1 MFLVPVLIFSEPGFL
16 FSHQSIIIHDR
27 EQFSN
32 NIFRY
37 GVILCSHWCIFAI
50 SKQRYY
56 SQFLIP
62 NSKMEETIRTVYVS
76 ELRTEATH
84 VRSGKTLITDAPVDN
99 KGRGEAFSPT
109 DLLATS
115 LGSCMLTIMGIAAR
129 EHNFDIDNTTIKI
142 WKIMASDPRR
152 VGEVKIELTFPKKN
166 YSVKEKKIIE
176 RSAYTCP
183 VYLSLHPDLIKTMTF
198 IF

>member
-1 MFLVPVLIFSEPGFL
+1 
-16 FSHQSIIIHDR
+16 
-27 EQFSN
+27 
-32 NIFRY
+32 
-37 GVILCSHWCIFAI
+37 
-50 SKQRYY
+50 
-56 SQFLIP
+56 
-62 NSKMEETIRTVYVS
+62 MEETIRTVYLG
-76 ELRTEATH
+76 ELRTEAIH
-84 VRSGKTLITDAPVDN
+84 VRSGKTFITDAPVDN

-152 VGEVKIELTFPKKN
+152 VGEVKIELKFPMKN
-166 YSVKEKKIIE
+166 YSEKEKKIIE

-183 VYLSLHPDLIKTMTF
+183 VYLSLHPDLLKTITF